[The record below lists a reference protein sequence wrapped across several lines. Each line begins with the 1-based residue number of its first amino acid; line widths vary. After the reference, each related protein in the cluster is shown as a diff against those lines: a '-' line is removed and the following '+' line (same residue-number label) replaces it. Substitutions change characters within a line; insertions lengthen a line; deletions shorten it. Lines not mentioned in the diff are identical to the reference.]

1 MPWVR
6 VVPLVLFLAAAPGGV
21 ALADESCGDLARR
34 ARSECDQGRD
44 ATDRDVRE
52 AHWQRGKALAERAIQ
67 LDDND
72 ANAHFALFCNQGELM
87 RIDGES
93 ITSVFEFRR
102 LMKELDRALEL
113 DPNNLD
119 ALSSKGTLLVR
130 LPRLMGGDTKRGEA
144 LLREVVDRDPKAFNA
159 RLALCRSLEERG
171 DRAEAVAFATR
182 ALEIAKEQGR
192 SDRVDQARAELA
204 KLGATH

>member
-1 MPWVR
+1 M
-6 VVPLVLFLAAAPGGV
+6 
-21 ALADESCGDLARR
+21 ALADESCADLARR

-93 ITSVFEFRR
+93 IASVFEFRR

-159 RLALCRSLEERG
+159 RLALCREHRVPSRSRRTRFSRGRDARVPPTSHLLILLSLSAIICIICG
-171 DRAEAVAFATR
+171 
-182 ALEIAKEQGR
+182 
-192 SDRVDQARAELA
+192 
-204 KLGATH
+204 